1 VADVAREKP
10 APNEGVTHVNKI
22 LSATGRLLGNLNDRK
37 LGTGR
42 TWKRIDRLASR
53 LYLMGDRTRTK

>member
-1 VADVAREKP
+1 
-10 APNEGVTHVNKI
+10 VNKI

-53 LYLMGDRTRTK
+53 LYLMGDRTRAK